1 MIYRKER
8 QLRADI
14 AELQQRVAEAEA
26 RAEEMSGAVS
36 AATRPL
42 LRQMENLQA
51 THSSQ
56 QASWESLEVTLTQ
69 RLSGYIILLIFVFSI
84 FVLSSCKFF

>member
-14 AELQQRVAEAEA
+14 AELQQRVAETEA
-26 RAEEMSGAVS
+26 HAEEMSGAVS

-56 QASWESLEVTLTQ
+56 QASWESLEMTLTQ
-69 RLSGYIILLIFVFSI
+69 RLSE
-84 FVLSSCKFF
+84 